1 MYPHPQMF
9 YRIQRLLS
17 HFKINTNVAPRARQ
31 TPHGHPHSI
40 MPSPEVR
47 TSLQEDG
54 VVFLHL
60 RSGTVFRSN
69 RIGAAIW
76 KGLGSRQDLPAI
88 ASGIGREYGIP
99 ADQAAR
105 DAAGFVAQLE
115 AQGFLVR
122 STGA

>member
-1 MYPHPQMF
+1 MSH
-9 YRIQRLLS
+9 RIQSLLAHCKTKAS
-17 HFKINTNVAPRARQ
+17 GAQRAR
-31 TPHGHPHSI
+31 PADGHPHSI

-47 TSLQEDG
+47 ASLQEDG

-60 RSGTVFRSN
+60 RSGIVFRSN

-76 KGLGSRQDLPAI
+76 KGLGSRQELAAI
-88 ASGIGREYGIP
+88 ASQIGREYGIP
-99 ADQAAR
+99 VEQAAR

-122 STGA
+122 PAGA